1 MSRIVRDKF
10 KTFADTYIYQQT
22 DVYEKKLLE
31 YIMEAERIDKNS
43 SGFENIKSRVK
54 TRQVT
59 SILYKILENDNV
71 VLMHSFKPLPKAF
84 RVTAMKDLK
93 AGSGDNH
100 IKVFID
106 CSSIMTNTGGI
117 WSTTDIDVFLSY
129 LASAVVYYVYFRDR
143 NKMIYNTELS
153 RKGAGAFSILF
164 TNIIDYLY
172 KISQIDLNREKCIYM
187 SIMYYMTNILG
198 RGFTD
203 DSVKSLAKKLS
214 RLSDNQINSILLEF
228 HEDDCINIKT
238 FVDAVKNSL
247 KIEGL
252 TIDAFIEKWIFLY
265 GTGTMF
271 ALEYLPAFSTMMT
284 DTYVGAYINNQRTI
298 ENIVGKDMVDFS
310 KALFRIGEGVI

>member
-198 RGFTD
+198 RGFAD

>member
-203 DSVKSLAKKLS
+203 DSVKSLAKRLS